1 MENDEK
7 FGFSPFELRALRAIA
22 KISSLYP
29 RPTSGP
35 MIPQQDGWVTS
46 ARVREYL
53 QSKSL
58 ETRSTLINLAEDGL
72 LEKEKMF
79 GVQQFRL
86 TDIGRAYLEPDG
98 ELEAGSPIVRSTID
112 SSAWTGI
119 VSPPQIYHVLQIV
132 SQIEDVAEEIQENE
146 ARAQIMGLVSALKIL
161 LDLPSP
167 PRQGIVALARDPAF
181 ANLIQIGTLLAA
193 IVAAVKA

>member
-7 FGFSPFELRALRAIA
+7 FGFSPFELRVLRAIA
-22 KISSLYP
+22 KISSMYP
-29 RPTSGP
+29 RPMSGPTIPLQEGWITSGKL
-35 MIPQQDGWVTS
+35 
-46 ARVREYL
+46 REYL

-58 ETRSTLINLAEDGL
+58 ETRATLNSLADDGL
-72 LEKEKMF
+72 LEQEKIF
-79 GVQQFRL
+79 GVQQYRL
-86 TDIGRAYLEPDG
+86 TDLGRQYLDPDADVDAQPLI
-98 ELEAGSPIVRSTID
+98 ERSSID

-119 VSPPQIYHVLQIV
+119 VTPPQIYHVLQIV

-146 ARAQIMGLVSALKIL
+146 ARAQIMGLVAALKIL

-193 IVAAVKA
+193 VVAAVKA